1 MEKYI
6 VIEMQT
12 SAQGAVGTLVT
23 AYDSYNLAQ
32 QKYHT
37 VLAAAAVSQLAIHSA
52 AILSPYGELIEGK
65 AYRRDTQ
72 IGGAE

>member
-12 SAQGAVGTLVT
+12 TAQGVVTTLVT
-23 AYDSYNLAQ
+23 AYDNYNVAQ

-37 VLAAAAVSQLAIHSA
+37 VLAAAAVSELAIHSA
-52 AILSPYGELIEGK
+52 AILSPQGELIERQ
-65 AYRRDTQ
+65 AYSR
-72 IGGAE
+72 G